1 MVSVRFQRT
10 YYETLNELLEGK
22 SELSPEI
29 NKKIKWF
36 RRNPNDTRLD
46 NHPLTKRLEGK
57 FAFSIDDDIRIV
69 YEWIGMSTVR
79 FLAIG
84 RHTKVYSKKQN

>member
-1 MVSVRFQRT
+1 MVRIKFTGKYQKN
-10 YYETLNELLEGK
+10 LKELLLDNPIKEVIA
-22 SELSPEI
+22 ERL
-29 NKKIKWF
+29 KIF
-36 RRNPNDTRLD
+36 VDNPDDTRLD
-46 NHPLTKRLEGK
+46 NHPLTKSLKGK

-69 YEWIGMSTVR
+69 YEWVGKNTVR